1 MRPIKSISPMITER
15 ITVCIVHYNTPKLT
29 ECAIRSLRKHTQG
42 ELEVIVFDNSDK
54 RPFRPMEG
62 VEVLDNTKGQLIDF
76 DRWLARFTD
85 KEPSPGNN
93 YGSAKH
99 CYTVQWLIDHRK
111 RPFILMDSDVLI
123 MQDITPFW
131 DRAYGW
137 IGEVGENVKRR
148 FGYDIKKLHPFLCFI
163 NVPMVRNA
171 GILYCNPSYMWNLTR
186 VAPNHRYDTGAW
198 FLQEARRVGLP
209 SKELRLKDYLLHL
222 RHGSW
227 RDKEPM
233 KWLEEHKDLWN

>member
-1 MRPIKSISPMITER
+1 MNER
-15 ITVCIVHYNTPKLT
+15 ITVCIVHFNTPKLT
-29 ECAIRSLRKHTQG
+29 ECAIRSLRKHTPG
-42 ELEVIVFDNSDK
+42 ELEIIVFDNSDK
-54 RPFRPMEG
+54 RPFLPMEG
-62 VEVLDNTKGQLIDF
+62 VEILDNTKGQLIDF
-76 DRWLARFTD
+76 DRWLATFTD

-123 MQDITPFW
+123 SRDITPFW
-131 DRAYGW
+131 DRSCGW
-137 IGEVGENVKRR
+137 VGEVGENVKRR

-171 GILYCNPSYMWNLTR
+171 GILYCNPSYMWNLTHI
-186 VAPNHRYDTGAW
+186 APNHRYDTGAW
-198 FLQEARRVGLP
+198 FLQEAKRVGLP
-209 SKELRLKDYLLHL
+209 FKELALKDYLLHL
-222 RHGSW
+222 RHASW

-233 KWLEEHKDLWN
+233 KWIEEHKDLWQ